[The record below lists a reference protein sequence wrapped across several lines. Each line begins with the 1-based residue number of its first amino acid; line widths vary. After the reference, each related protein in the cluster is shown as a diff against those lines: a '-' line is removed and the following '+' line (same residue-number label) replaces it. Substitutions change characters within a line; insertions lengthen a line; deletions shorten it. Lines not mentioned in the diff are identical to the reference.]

1 MKVGRSLKSAQKSYS
16 GPLIKIDDLSKPR
29 KVKSLITLS
38 QMIHHEEDSSTPCV
52 NYPFKNFKTFEDCD
66 RSFTYDE
73 LFNRYG
79 LVPFWTSK
87 TLEEVTKHRC

>member
-38 QMIHHEEDSSTPCV
+38 QMIHHEKDNSTPCV
-52 NYPFKNFKTFEDCD
+52 NYPHKNFKTFEDCD
-66 RSFTYDE
+66 MMKYLKDMDLS
-73 LFNRYG
+73 LFG
-79 LVPFWTSK
+79 LQ
-87 TLEEVTKHRC
+87 KHQMKSPKKGINT